1 MSMVLRLVSSPLL
14 SLIPRTL
21 RILRVLP
28 AADHVTI
35 EAGPCRCMAEC
46 PTCGSASWRVHS
58 NYLRTLR
65 DLPSHGRAV
74 MILVSAR
81 RFRCLNV
88 ACARKT
94 FAERLE
100 DASAYARR
108 TNRLGDLQRHL
119 GLALGGEAGTRLAE
133 RVAVPISA
141 DTLLRMATSTA
152 GESPAATPR
161 VLAVDDWAW
170 RRGHR
175 YGTILVDLERNQVVE
190 LLPDRQADTLA
201 AWLRAHPGIKIV
213 ARDRAG
219 AYADGIRQ
227 GAPDAVQ
234 VADRWHLLRNLGDAV
249 RAIVDRHHVDVRRV
263 AKQIAGEAV
272 VAVASVSGPPTD
284 TAKPTAAEQRS
295 RNAYA
300 RRQARYEEAAR
311 LKTAGVSLKRIAA
324 LVGAERKTVRRWLR
338 AARAPLW
345 RKPRRL
351 GGLAPYQDH
360 LDRRWAGGCRNAAQ
374 LWRELVTLGFAGK
387 PGTVRQWATMAKV
400 PMATAIGMPSEGG
413 RRRKREPQAASA
425 PQTHAV
431 TGEPS
436 SARQIARQLMTDDTL
451 SQPEQ
456 NFVSRLLL
464 HVPGLAECIAA
475 AKRLNAVLRR
485 KSKEALDLVLEDA
498 GKTALGS
505 FVAGLRRDLGAVR
518 AALELPWTTSPAE
531 GQINRLKMLKRTMYG
546 RAGFALLRARV
557 LHAT

>member
-1 MSMVLRLVSSPLL
+1 MVLRLVSSPLL
-14 SLIPRTL
+14 SLIPRAL
-21 RILRVLP
+21 RVLRVLP

-58 NYLRTLR
+58 NYLRKLR

-74 MILVSAR
+74 MIHVSAR

-100 DASAYARR
+100 DALAYARR
-108 TNRLGDLQRHL
+108 TKRLGDLQRHL

-141 DTLLRMATSTA
+141 DTLLRMAASTA

-201 AWLRAHPGIKIV
+201 AWLRAHPGIEIV

-227 GAPDAVQ
+227 GAPGAVQ

-249 RAIVDRHHVDVRRV
+249 RAVVDRHHVEVRRV

-272 VAVASVSGPPTD
+272 VPAASVSAPPTD
-284 TAKPTAAEQRS
+284 VAKPTAAEQRS
-295 RNAYA
+295 QNAYA

-311 LKTAGVSLKRIAA
+311 LKTAGVSLTRIAA

-338 AARAPLW
+338 AARAPHW
-345 RKPRRL
+345 RQPRRL
-351 GGLAPYQDH
+351 GGLARYQDH

-374 LWRELVTLGFAGK
+374 LWREIVTLGFAGK
-387 PGTVRQWATMAKV
+387 PGTVRQWA
-400 PMATAIGMPSEGG
+400 G
-413 RRRKREPQAASA
+413 RRRKNEPQAASS
-425 PQTHAV
+425 HDV
-431 TGEPS
+431 TAEPS
-436 SARQIARQLMTDDTL
+436 SARQIARPLMTNDTL
-451 SQPEQ
+451 PQPEQ
-456 NFVSRLLL
+456 NFVSRLSLQ
-464 HVPGLAECIAA
+464 VPGLAECIAA

-485 KSKEALDLVLEDA
+485 KSKEAWIRCLKTLARRRLDRLLLVCGRISVQCRRPL
-498 GKTALGS
+498 S
-505 FVAGLRRDLGAVR
+505 FPG
-518 AALELPWTTSPAE
+518 PPAP
-531 GQINRLKMLKRTMYG
+531 LKAK
-546 RAGFALLRARV
+546 
-557 LHAT
+557 

>member
-1 MSMVLRLVSSPLL
+1 MVLRLVSSPLL
-14 SLIPRTL
+14 SLIPRAL
-21 RILRVLP
+21 RVLRVLP

-35 EAGPCRCMAEC
+35 EAGPCRCIAEC

-58 NYLRTLR
+58 NYLRKLR
-65 DLPSHGRAV
+65 DLPSHGRTV

-100 DASAYARR
+100 DALAYGRR
-108 TNRLGDLQRHL
+108 TKRLGDLQRYL
-119 GLALGGEAGTRLAE
+119 GLSLGGEAGTRLAE

-141 DTLLRMATSTA
+141 DTLLRMAASTA
-152 GESPAATPR
+152 GEIPATTPR

-175 YGTILVDLERNQVVE
+175 YGTILVDLELNEVVD
-190 LLPDRQADTLA
+190 LLPDRQAETLA
-201 AWLRAHPGIKIV
+201 TWLREHPGVEIV

-227 GAPDAVQ
+227 GAPAAVQ

-249 RAIVDRHHVDVRRV
+249 RTVVDRQHVEVRRV
-263 AKQIAGEAV
+263 AKLIAEEAV
-272 VAVASVSGPPTD
+272 VPVANLPPTPPD
-284 TAKPTAAEQRS
+284 GAKPTAVEQRS
-295 RNAYA
+295 RTAYA

-311 LKTAGVSLKRIAA
+311 LKTAGASLKRIAA
-324 LVGAERKTVRRWLR
+324 FVGAERKTVRRWLR
-338 AARAPLW
+338 AGGAPLW
-345 RKPRRL
+345 RKPRRH
-351 GGLAPYQDH
+351 GGLAPYHDH
-360 LDRRWAGGCRNAAQ
+360 LDRRWTEGCHNAAQ
-374 LWRELVTLGFAGK
+374 LWRELVTLGFAGR
-387 PGTVRQWATMAKV
+387 PGTVRQWA
-400 PMATAIGMPSEGG
+400 G
-413 RRRKREPQAASA
+413 RRRKGESQAASA
-425 PQTHAV
+425 PQRPV
-431 TGEPS
+431 IRGEPA

-451 SQPEQ
+451 PQTEQ

-464 HVPGLAECIAA
+464 QVPGLAECVTA

-485 KSKEALDLVLEDA
+485 KSKEALDKVLDEAA
-498 GKTALGS
+498 GTALGS
-505 FVAGLRRDLGAVR
+505 FVTSLRRDISAVQ
-518 AALELPWTTSPAE
+518 AALDLPWTTSPAE

-546 RAGFALLRARV
+546 RAGFGLLRARV